1 MCLKASP
8 SRKVPQTLAYTTSTE
23 RVEREEWVAAL
34 LRLRTRL
41 EIPEGNL
48 RELRRDGNFNC
59 GMHYPPVPRTKD

>member
-1 MCLKASP
+1 M
-8 SRKVPQTLAYTTSTE
+8 
-23 RVEREEWVAAL
+23 